1 VKGKTALLIF
11 QSLASRLA
19 SILMASLL
27 AFMILE
33 SSPGSVI
40 DSLVGDEASQDQIAT
55 LERQLNLDKPLLSR
69 YAEYMLHF
77 IQGDFGTSLVRVRPV
92 VELIGERFFNTLV
105 LGFLSILLATF
116 TGFGLGM
123 LSAMKYQSW
132 IDTGIL
138 VTVTIFLAVPAFSGA
153 ILLTQIFSI
162 NLGWLPVVG
171 GGSVKHLILPT
182 ISLTIPTAAVISRL
196 VRSRMIEELHQFY
209 VITARAKGLSPKDI
223 WQNHIL
229 RNALVPALTFI
240 GIQTGHLLG
249 GAVIIETLFAY
260 PGIGRLI
267 VQAVFDQDYPVVLTS
282 VILIAVL
289 FQILNGLVDIL
300 HRIIDPRVGE
310 SAPLL

>member
-1 VKGKTALLIF
+1 MKGKTALLIF

>member
-1 VKGKTALLIF
+1 MKGKTTLLIF

-19 SILMASLL
+19 SILMTSLL

-77 IQGDFGTSLVRVRPV
+77 IQGDFGTSLVRGRPV

-138 VTVTIFLAVPAFSGA
+138 VAVTIFLAVPAFSGA

-196 VRSRMIEELHQFY
+196 VRSRMIEELRQFY

-282 VILIAVL
+282 VILIAVV

-310 SAPLL
+310 SAPVS